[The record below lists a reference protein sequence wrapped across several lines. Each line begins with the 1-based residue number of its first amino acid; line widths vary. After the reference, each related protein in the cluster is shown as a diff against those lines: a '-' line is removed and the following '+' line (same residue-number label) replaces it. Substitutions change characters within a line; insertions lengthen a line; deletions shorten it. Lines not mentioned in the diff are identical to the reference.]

1 MIYTYILLQNTK
13 QEVYKNERKLLATN
27 NFDPSKF
34 LYKTKQEQEQEE
46 EVLVEG
52 ETHTDRQSIQNCVS
66 DTKF

>member
-1 MIYTYILLQNTK
+1 M
-13 QEVYKNERKLLATN
+13 ATN

-52 ETHTDRQSIQNCVS
+52 ETHTDRQSKKMAFRIQNSKIQVLKTDS
-66 DTKF
+66 VV

>member
-1 MIYTYILLQNTK
+1 M
-13 QEVYKNERKLLATN
+13 ATT
-27 NFDPSKF
+27 NFDPAKF

-52 ETHTDRQSIQNCVS
+52 ETHTDRQSIKNGVS